1 MGLWS
6 MRLAHALEA
15 KWEVESLKGVECMCR
30 SFIHRLARVESD
42 LSRILLFLAGAMQCL
57 AMD

>member
-30 SFIHRLARVESD
+30 SFRLARVESD